1 MQICEWANLQIWESV
16 NLRFSEYLE
25 LGMCEYTNDGLYD
38 YLKRKLT
45 IFEFI
50 NVCMSKVATAQIR
63 ECMNMW

>member
-50 NVCMSKVATAQIR
+50 NVCMSKFATAQIR